1 MTDDDNVNISKIV
14 EELNDIHDDTLNSAS
29 NQRDVERID
38 KLLTELRVYWLS
50 HPDLRLGQIV
60 SRLSNDAGH
69 GDDPF
74 YMEDDIVLQQLQEY
88 NDE

>member
-1 MTDDDNVNISKIV
+1 MTDDNDVDISKII
-14 EELNDIHDDTLNSAS
+14 EELNDDNYAPYSYTSP
-29 NQRDVERID
+29 RDVERID
-38 KLLTELRVYWLS
+38 KLLTELRAYWLS